1 MSKECTGAGIIC
13 FFDNRGIKQRYVSGL
28 DKDILYLCLETHDMS
43 IDFPKGGRDFGEHP
57 IDCATR
63 ETFEEIN
70 LSTDDYFF
78 VEKTGELF
86 YTKDEKGENALQM
99 FVAEIKIDSL
109 SKLKI
114 KPNLHTS
121 PPVIEHKG
129 FSLKSSK
136 DLSNS
141 LLEYLKEPFKWGNNI
156 VLEYLEA

>member
-78 VEKTGELF
+78 VEKTGKLF

-99 FVAEIKIDSL
+99 FIAEIKIDSL
-109 SKLKI
+109 SRLKV
-114 KPNLHTS
+114 KANTHTNMT
-121 PPVIEHKG
+121 EHKG
-129 FSLKSSK
+129 FSLKRSQ

-141 LLEYLKEPFKWGNNI
+141 LLVYLKEPFKWGNNI
-156 VLEYLEA
+156 VLDYLEA

>member
-57 IDCATR
+57 LDCATR

-70 LSTDDYFF
+70 LSTNDYFF
-78 VEKTGELF
+78 VEKTGKLF

-99 FVAEIKIDSL
+99 FIAEIKIDSL
-109 SKLKI
+109 SRLKV
-114 KPNLHTS
+114 KANTHTNMT
-121 PPVIEHKG
+121 EHKG
-129 FSLKSSK
+129 FSLKRSQ

-141 LLEYLKEPFKWGNNI
+141 LLVYLKEPFKWGNNI
-156 VLEYLEA
+156 VLDFLEA

>member
-57 IDCATR
+57 LDCATR

-78 VEKTGELF
+78 VEKTGKLF

-99 FVAEIKIDSL
+99 FIAEIKIDSL
-109 SKLKI
+109 SRLKV
-114 KPNLHTS
+114 KANTHTNMT
-121 PPVIEHKG
+121 EHKG
-129 FSLKSSK
+129 FSLKRSQ

-141 LLEYLKEPFKWGNNI
+141 LLVYLKEPFKWGNNI
-156 VLEYLEA
+156 VLDYLEA